1 MNMYSS
7 LAKHFMHLCTPPRG
21 PEMRQ
26 LFFQQLP
33 PDIEYCL
40 RAIFNLQ
47 RRNELNSKRWWCFNS
62 KGKWKWIWFS
72 ASLLMIKVHD
82 LRKWKKLNLFLRFF
96 SACRQWYHH
105 LSRNKDSPTY
115 NPTKHHPTSDLKF
128 HNLHPTFRLTIQPI
142 FLRTLQLPTAFVS
155 KEIDQYLSNRLRWR
169 RKATKWKNKSSQSHD
184 DIAAP
189 RNRLDWYGKN
199 VRSY

>member
-21 PEMRQ
+21 PEMRS

-47 RRNELNSKRWWCFNS
+47 RRNELNSK
-62 KGKWKWIWFS
+62 GEWKWIWFS

-105 LSRNKDSPTY
+105 LSRE
-115 NPTKHHPTSDLKF
+115 TKIPQRTIQQSTIRLLTLSSTTSILRSDL
-128 HNLHPTFRLTIQPI
+128 
-142 FLRTLQLPTAFVS
+142 
-155 KEIDQYLSNRLRWR
+155 LSNPSSYVLSNYLLPLSLRR
-169 RKATKWKNKSSQSHD
+169 
-184 DIAAP
+184 
-189 RNRLDWYGKN
+189 
-199 VRSY
+199 